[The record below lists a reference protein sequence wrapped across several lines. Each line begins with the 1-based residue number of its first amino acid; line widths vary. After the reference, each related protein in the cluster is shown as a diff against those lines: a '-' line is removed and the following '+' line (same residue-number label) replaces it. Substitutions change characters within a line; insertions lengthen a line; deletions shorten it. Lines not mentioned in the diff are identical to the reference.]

1 MSKLYYWEQE
11 VKDVKWNKVILI
23 NEEEITLNE
32 KEQEIVLSTEP
43 KNLSDFTYSKANN
56 LTNEILKL
64 LEWYENIVL
73 KSDIQHITHS
83 LMASVWWNYHK
94 AVSKAIWIYDEELSK
109 KYWPQYL
116 TENISLKDIKRFL

>member
-11 VKDVKWNKVILI
+11 VKDVKWDKVILI

-83 LMASVWWNYHK
+83 FMASVWWNYHK
-94 AVSKAIWIYDEELSK
+94 AVSKAFWIYDEELSK

>member
-11 VKDVKWNKVILI
+11 VKDVKWDKVILI

-64 LEWYENIVL
+64 LEW
-73 KSDIQHITHS
+73 
-83 LMASVWWNYHK
+83 
-94 AVSKAIWIYDEELSK
+94 
-109 KYWPQYL
+109 
-116 TENISLKDIKRFL
+116 